1 MDDLKNLVIQSLETN
16 GVLGQVRAQLR
27 HCVFKAIDNQDQ
39 VEQRKSSFHWEN
51 PLARKLRENSQATLA
66 AEVIAEFMEF
76 YRLNYS
82 LAIFGPEANIKG
94 KTENR
99 GDLAKKV
106 GVTAPTEKPILVAIM
121 EALASGAGLAPS
133 SSQAAAPAEAPKEQ
147 PISTSL

>member
-27 HCVFKAIDNQDQ
+27 SCVFKAIDNQDQ

-51 PLARKLRENSQATLA
+51 PLAKKLRENPQSTFA
-66 AEVIAEFMEF
+66 AEIIAEFMEF

-82 LAIFGPEANIKG
+82 LAIFAPEANIKG

-99 GDLAKKV
+99 QQLAQKV
-106 GVTAPTEKPILVAIM
+106 GV
-121 EALASGAGLAPS
+121 SG
-133 SSQAAAPAEAPKEQ
+133 E
-147 PISTSL
+147 

>member
-1 MDDLKNLVIQSLETN
+1 
-16 GVLGQVRAQLR
+16 
-27 HCVFKAIDNQDQ
+27 
-39 VEQRKSSFHWEN
+39 
-51 PLARKLRENSQATLA
+51 
-66 AEVIAEFMEF
+66 MEF

-106 GVTAPTEKPILVAIM
+106 GVKAPTEKPILIAIM

-147 PISTSL
+147 PIST